1 MTVAPALLY
10 GSLVRQVEALLAA
23 GDRFD
28 LIDAHYF
35 YPDGIA
41 AALLGRRLGKPVLI
55 TARGTDLN
63 LIPQHALPRR
73 MILWAANQAAGL
85 ITVCQALK
93 DVLVDL
99 RSEEHTSDL
108 QSLMRIS
115 YAVFCLKQQ
124 TYEPTSTP

>member
-10 GSLVRQVEALLAA
+10 GSLVRHVEALLAA

-99 RSEEHTSDL
+99 GVPPGRVSVLRHGG
-108 QSLMRIS
+108 
-115 YAVFCLKQQ
+115 
-124 TYEPTSTP
+124 